1 MKEIKIKTQKQFD
14 KLPKTFKEYTHI
26 NIIKDIN
33 IISYTPDNS
42 YISVSGSAV
51 VKSVSGSA
59 VVKSVS
65 GSAVV
70 ESVSGSAVVEYV
82 SGSAVVKYVSGSA
95 VVKYVSGNSIV
106 KILSDSVKINNIGAE
121 STIVLQGCDIIVG
134 NIYDNATIVK
144 HKKAK
149 YSINEF
155 INRFNVEKTDNGIIL
170 YKIVND
176 NYKDHW
182 TNTVNYKTKSDI
194 VKCPD
199 WLEDNTIECGNG
211 LHLSPSVHFC
221 KQFNNKGI
229 ALKCEVLILDS
240 NGKPNILVHENPD
253 SPQKVRCKKIRVIE
267 DLGRV

>member
-14 KLPKTFKEYTHI
+14 KLPKSFKEYTCI
-26 NIIKDIN
+26 NIIKDISN
-33 IISYTPDNS
+33 INHTPENS
-42 YISVSGSAV
+42 YISVSD
-51 VKSVSGSA
+51 
-59 VVKSVS
+59 
-65 GSAVV
+65 SAVV
-70 ESVSGSAVVEYV
+70 ESVY
-82 SGSAVVKYVSGSA
+82 
-95 VVKYVSGNSIV
+95 GNSIV
-106 KILSDSVKINNIGAE
+106 KVLSSHVKINNIGAE
-121 STIVLQGCDIIVG
+121 STIILQDCDIIVG

-149 YSINEF
+149 YSLNEF

-194 VKCPD
+194 VECPD
-199 WLEDNTIECGNG
+199 WLEDNAIECGNG

-229 ALKCEVLILDS
+229 ALKCEVPILDS
-240 NGKPNILVHENPD
+240 NGRPNILVHENPD

-267 DLGRV
+267 DLGGV